1 VSCTI
6 LDTPGV
12 RWCRIDEFWP
22 RHLAI
27 KWSRDRTRTS
37 GCYGQQSRGVLGAG
51 VTGTALIASSKRK
64 AGNVVVHGP
73 CISAVL
79 PFRCGRCEPTAKRQ
93 WRRDHFGDVRI
104 QGKIILKM
112 DLREIEEPG

>member
-1 VSCTI
+1 VSRII

-22 RHLAI
+22 RHLGI

-37 GCYGQQSRGVLGAG
+37 GCYDQQSRGEVGAG
-51 VTGTALIASSKRK
+51 VTGTAVIASSNRK
-64 AGNVVVHGP
+64 VGNVVVHGP

-79 PFRCGRCEPTAKRQ
+79 QFRCGQCERTSKRQ
-93 WRRDHFGDVRI
+93 WRRDHFGDVRV
-104 QGKIILKM
+104 QGKINFRM
-112 DLREIEEPG
+112 DLREIEQPL